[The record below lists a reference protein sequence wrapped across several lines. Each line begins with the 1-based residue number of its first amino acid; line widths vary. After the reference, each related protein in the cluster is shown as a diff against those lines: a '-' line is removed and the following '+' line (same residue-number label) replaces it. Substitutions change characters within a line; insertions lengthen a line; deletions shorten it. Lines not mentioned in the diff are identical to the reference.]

1 MHIRGTM
8 EPMGEPQYLTAETV
22 AARLGVTVRSVARYC
37 EAGVRASRTKVHD
50 SRSLVCIKERKTD
63 RTGERWLVQ
72 PTSVE
77 RFIGENKVVA
87 TGLDTSRRVESS
99 VETGLDSTPK
109 VSSPVQ
115 TDSIFS
121 FIRAEAAKWKA
132 KWETEREWRMKERE
146 ERLAAQKGMQ
156 SVAFQLGRAREEIIQ
171 LEQKMRLLSSGERS
185 AESTEEA
192 TGFEE
197 VDVEGD
203 LSRQDSTGTET
214 GPDTSRQDE
223 PSVEARPDTPEENK
237 PTQKDR
243 DITKEIEKKAE
254 EKDTE
259 E

>member
-1 MHIRGTM
+1 M
-8 EPMGEPQYLTAETV
+8 EAMGEPQYLTAETI

-50 SRSLVCIKERKTD
+50 SRSLVCVKEKKTD

-77 RFIGENKVVA
+77 RFISENKIVA

-146 ERLAAQKGMQ
+146 ERLAAQKTIQ
-156 SVAFQLGRAREEIIQ
+156 SVAFQLGRAREEIVQ
-171 LEQKMRLLSSGERS
+171 LEQKFRLLSSGDRS
-185 AESTEEA
+185 VDTAEAA
-192 TGFEE
+192 TVFEE
-197 VDVEGD
+197 PDVEGD
-203 LSRQDSTGTET
+203 VSRQDQTGTGT

-223 PSVEARPDTPEENK
+223 KPVETRPDTTEENK

-243 DITKEIEKKAE
+243 NITKGSENG
-254 EKDTE
+254 TE
-259 E
+259 EE